1 MAPVT
6 DPGGIAMKPSLLI
19 SITAALLVGA
29 IVAAAPLA
37 APSSPAQRAAIQTLP
52 GFRSPSGNIKC
63 FVAKAPYCSINR
75 AGYTKQLQDRCIA
88 RTGLDWHGFKL
99 AGTRARVY
107 CTSNPPYDMGKQR
120 PSNAKLAYGKT
131 FRHAGFTCTSRV
143 TGVTCRNGAGHAL
156 FISRQAWRA
165 S

>member
-1 MAPVT
+1 
-6 DPGGIAMKPSLLI
+6 MKPSLLI
-19 SITAALLVGA
+19 STTAALL
-29 IVAAAPLA
+29 LA
-37 APSSPAQRAAIQTLP
+37 AFVAVSALAATPSTLP

-63 FVAKAPYCSINR
+63 FVAKRLYCSIDK
-75 AGYTKQLQDRCIA
+75 ASYAKQLQDSCMA
-88 RTGLDWHGFKL
+88 RTGLDWHGFRL
-99 AGTRARVY
+99 AGTRARVF

-131 FRHAGFTCTSRV
+131 FRYGGFTCTSRV